1 MVRVMDEAGVELP
14 ATGIGEAAA
23 DDDWEWWGPKW
34 GPVEPRPAKSVSTWV
49 RIMPPCSFMQHAGLC
64 MAL

>member
-1 MVRVMDEAGVELP
+1 MVAVWDD
-14 ATGIGEAAA
+14 TGNRLQQQQRQ
-23 DDDWEWWGPKW
+23 DDDDDEWWGPKW
-34 GPVEPRPAKSVSTWV
+34 GPGESRPAKSVSTWV